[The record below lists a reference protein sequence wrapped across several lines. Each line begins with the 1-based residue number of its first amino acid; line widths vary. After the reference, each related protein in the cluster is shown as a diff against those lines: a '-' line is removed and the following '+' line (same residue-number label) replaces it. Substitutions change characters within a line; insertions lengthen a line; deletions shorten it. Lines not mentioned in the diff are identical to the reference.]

1 MLCSGGATGKE
12 AGSCVITRTMQL
24 GPNMT
29 LTKLHDLKITAFL
42 ALETTEQFNYAK
54 FQLQV

>member
-1 MLCSGGATGKE
+1 MLCGGGATEKE

-42 ALETTEQFNYAK
+42 ALEMTVQFKYA
-54 FQLQV
+54 

>member
-1 MLCSGGATGKE
+1 MLCGGGATEKE

-29 LTKLHDLKITAFL
+29 LTKVHDLKITAFL
-42 ALETTEQFNYAK
+42 ALEMTVQFKYA
-54 FQLQV
+54 